1 MFRESSSRSDESK
14 RPRYRSIYQS
24 CAKSIVEPLPARSIL
39 QIELTP
45 VQEKVSILAIR
56 RKHRYGEFKSQPI
69 N

>member
-1 MFRESSSRSDESK
+1 MEIGTDK
-14 RPRYRSIYQS
+14 RPSELIWTQAS
-24 CAKSIVEPLPARSIL
+24 AARSIL

>member
-1 MFRESSSRSDESK
+1 MNPEMEIGTDK
-14 RPRYRSIYQS
+14 RPSELIWTQAS
-24 CAKSIVEPLPARSIL
+24 AARSIL